1 MPWLDRSDVVAPAH
15 KRGAFKIWF
24 WILIVDMIVL
34 TIWGKLPP
42 TGANAWI
49 GFFASITFL
58 ILLLVALPMITK
70 REAKRAGGAA

>member
-1 MPWLDRSDVVAPAH
+1 
-15 KRGAFKIWF
+15 
-24 WILIVDMIVL
+24 MIVL